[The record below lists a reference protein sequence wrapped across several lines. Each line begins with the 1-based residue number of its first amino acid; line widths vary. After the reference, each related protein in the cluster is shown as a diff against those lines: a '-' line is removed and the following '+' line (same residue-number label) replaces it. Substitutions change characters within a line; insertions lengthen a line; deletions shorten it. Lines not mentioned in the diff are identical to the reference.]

1 MEFDFLP
8 KLPNSNLDDRAFKDL
23 VEECL
28 LRIPRYC
35 PEWTNHNPSDP
46 GITLIEL
53 FAWLTDQMQL
63 RFNQVPRRYYVAFLE
78 LLGIRLAPPHPAE
91 VNLTF
96 YLSSAQP
103 FPVRIPRDVEVA
115 TERTATEE
123 AVVFSTDESL
133 IVGNPRI
140 KHFLT
145 ADTPDSPPAG
155 RLRNRFNDTV
165 QEQATDWQ
173 SLGEMPLFPEAQLG
187 NCFYLVLDTFATEEA
202 QSIQGNV
209 LELHFQG
216 EAATGTGINPDEP
229 PRVWQAWNGK
239 EWQSILRTELDDHT
253 DGFNFED
260 IEPQGQ
266 EQLREAS
273 VILHLPP
280 NLPETDFGTA
290 YRGYWVRCVYQ
301 TTREEQPE
309 LQRLYSTSP
318 RITGLRIQ
326 SIGGTVRASQ
336 CIRVQEE
343 LIGVSNGKPGQQMQ
357 LQMQPVLER
366 QFDQEYLEVRL
377 LGQSVERWQEV
388 KDFGNSLPDSPHY
401 TIDSRTGL
409 VQFGPL
415 IRGPRRLQRNIDER
429 GQYQASFQPIVSAL
443 RQADD
448 RRGVLSALPD
458 TVGRDVAF
466 VERQYGKVP
475 PPGAEVYIT
484 SYRFGGGKQGNV
496 QAEKLTVLRSALS
509 YISRVTNYEMARGGA
524 DADSL
529 EEAVMRVPEWLR
541 TRECAVTPEDFETV
555 VKRLPSKQ
563 VARVHCLTNPKY
575 TTPGVVRLLVVP
587 QVNIDEGFDWSRGMH
602 PETHFSL
609 EETAT
614 NRNRELRQQINTY
627 LADRRPLGI
636 QVQLQE
642 PEYVGVSVRVQV
654 LLDQTYPNPR
664 DRARAER
671 QATTQ
676 LLSAMYQ
683 FFNPLVGGTDG
694 NGWRLGRP
702 VYVSDVVALC
712 QKGQGIRHVG
722 AVQLYEIRKQ
732 DGDWVLFEAMDSLIE
747 PGAFGL
753 ICSWAEGNLS
763 FAPSDK
769 QTPQHEIQFID

>member
-46 GITLIEL
+46 GVTLIEL

-103 FPVRIPRDVEVA
+103 FPVRIPRDIEVA

-123 AVVFSTDESL
+123 AIVFSTDESL
-133 IVGNPRI
+133 IIGNPRI
-140 KHFLT
+140 RHFLI
-145 ADTPDSPPAG
+145 ADTAALPTTE
-155 RLRNRFNDTV
+155 RLRNRFTGTV
-165 QEQATDWQ
+165 QEQSADWQ
-173 SLGEMPLFPEAQLG
+173 SMGETPLFTEAQLG

-239 EWQSILRTELDDHT
+239 EWQNILRTEIDDHT

-266 EQLREAS
+266 EQLRAAS
-273 VILHLPP
+273 VVLHLPP
-280 NLPETDFGTA
+280 TLPETDFETS
-290 YRGYWVRCVYQ
+290 YRGYWIRCVYQ
-301 TTREEQPE
+301 PTRKEQPE

-326 SIGGTVRASQ
+326 SIGGTARASQ

-343 LIGVSNGKPGQQMQ
+343 LVGVSNGKPGQQMQ
-357 LQMQPVLER
+357 LQMQPVLARES
-366 QFDQEYLEVRL
+366 DQEYIEIRL
-377 LGQSVERWQEV
+377 PGQPPERWQEV

-401 TIDSRTGL
+401 TIDSLTGL

-415 IRGPRRLQRNIDER
+415 IRGPRRLQQNIDER

-443 RQADD
+443 RQEGN
-448 RRGVLSALPD
+448 RRTVLSALPD
-458 TVGRDVAF
+458 TVGRDAAF
-466 VERQYGKVP
+466 IERQYGKVP
-475 PPGAEVYIT
+475 PPAAEVYIT

-496 QAEKLTVLRSALS
+496 QPEKLTVMRSALS
-509 YISRVTNYEMARGGA
+509 YISRVTNYEMATKGA

-541 TRECAVTPEDFETV
+541 TRECAVTPEDFESV
-555 VKRLPSKQ
+555 VKRLPGKQ
-563 VARVHCLTNPKY
+563 VARVYCLRNLKY

-587 QVNIDEGFDWSRGMH
+587 QVDTERFDWTSGMH
-602 PETHFSL
+602 PDTYFSL
-609 EETAT
+609 EETPT
-614 NRNRELRQQINTY
+614 NRNRELRQQIDTY
-627 LADRRPLGI
+627 LSDRRPLGI

-654 LLDQTYPNPR
+654 LLDRAYHNPR
-664 DRARAER
+664 DRIVAEQ
-671 QATTQ
+671 QAAQQ
-676 LLSAMYQ
+676 LQAALYQ
-683 FFNPLVGGTDG
+683 FFNPLVGGVDG
-694 NGWRLGRP
+694 TGWRLGRP

-712 QKGQGIRHVG
+712 QKGQGIRHIG
-722 AVQLYEIRKQ
+722 AVRLYEIRRQ
-732 DGDWVLFEAMDSLIE
+732 DGGWVLFEAMDSLIE

-753 ICSWAEGNLS
+753 ICSWADGNLS
-763 FAPSDK
+763 FAPPDK
-769 QTPQHEIQFID
+769 QTPQHEIEFID